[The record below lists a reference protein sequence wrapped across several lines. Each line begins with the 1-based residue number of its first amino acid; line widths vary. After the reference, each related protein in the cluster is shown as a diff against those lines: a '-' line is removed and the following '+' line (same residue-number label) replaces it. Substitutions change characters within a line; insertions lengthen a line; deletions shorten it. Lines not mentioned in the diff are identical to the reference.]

1 MTVIQIIFKKELE
14 TIRRSQEKL
23 ENSFVNVKAELKALD
38 SRINNSEGKISDLED
53 RVIEINQSG
62 QQTECQIKKK
72 KRKIKKIRG
81 LWDYL

>member
-72 KRKIKKIRG
+72 KGK
-81 LWDYL
+81 